1 MAPPS
6 KRQRGTFEGISRL
19 TLPSPLHILHGTETM
34 HLPVGSLMFLLNTT
48 LLARDCSYRRMKRR
62 DQGGQTWV
70 NGSNIVR
77 ERLPFT
83 YDRCSWL
90 CVFYYTVTMD
100 ALARVGLI
108 TPHHSEP

>member
-1 MAPPS
+1 MSWDGEAYSRSTKPVAPPS

-34 HLPVGSLMFLLNTT
+34 HLPVGSIMFLLNTT
-48 LLARDCSYRRMKRR
+48 LLARDCSYQRRMKRR

-83 YDRCSWL
+83 YDRGVL
-90 CVFYYTVTMD
+90 APVQLAVFF
-100 ALARVGLI
+100 
-108 TPHHSEP
+108 

>member
-34 HLPVGSLMFLLNTT
+34 HLPVGSLMFLLMTT
-48 LLARDCSYRRMKRR
+48 LLARDSWRMKRR

-70 NGSNIVR
+70 KGSNIVR
-77 ERLPFT
+77 ERLP
-83 YDRCSWL
+83 YDRG
-90 CVFYYTVTMD
+90 V
-100 ALARVGLI
+100 
-108 TPHHSEP
+108 PEPVQLDE

>member
-6 KRQRGTFEGISRL
+6 KRQRGTFEDISRL

-34 HLPVGSLMFLLNTT
+34 HLPVDSLMFLLNTT

-70 NGSNIVR
+70 NGSYIVR

-83 YDRCSWL
+83 YDRG
-90 CVFYYTVTMD
+90 V
-100 ALARVGLI
+100 LAPVQLAVCFFTTLSQWTRWHGWV
-108 TPHHSEP
+108 